1 MKTKLIAA
9 MIAMTAF
16 NANAE
21 LNITDAA
28 VESVTM
34 KYINNQEAMKDSHRV
49 CDSIGAT
56 KDSECTVVVH
66 MDLFNAQVAG
76 AAYAIQ
82 TVDNQRYSSG
92 YAANLYAQ
100 DMPCD
105 DTIECE
111 KYRVYIRKH
120 FTIGM
125 KKAIEME

>member
-9 MIAMTAF
+9 MIAMCAF

-34 KYINNQEAMKDSHRV
+34 KYINNEEALKDSYRI
-49 CDSIGAT
+49 CDSIGT

-82 TVDNQRYSSG
+82 NVGGKRYSSG

-100 DMPCD
+100 EMPCD
-105 DTIECE
+105 DIGCE

-120 FTIGM
+120 FTLGM

>member
-9 MIAMTAF
+9 MIAMSVF

-34 KYINNQEAMKDSHRV
+34 EYINNQEAMEDSYRI
-49 CDSIGAT
+49 CDSIAT

-82 TVDNQRYSSG
+82 TVGNQRYSSG

-105 DTIECE
+105 DTVECE

-120 FTIGM
+120 FALGM